1 MAGPGLAVRRRPL
14 RNEDIAVIE
23 SLYPWLKWLHIVAL
37 ISWMVGLFYLPR
49 LFVYHAEATSPDVRA
64 TLSVMQAKL
73 MKVIMNPA
81 MLVTWVSGIALIG
94 AIGGGGLWLA
104 LKVACVFALTGFHGV
119 CGKWRKELAAG
130 TSTREG
136 RFFRMMN
143 EVPTVLLIA
152 IVGLVVF
159 KPFG

>member
-1 MAGPGLAVRRRPL
+1 MLA
-14 RNEDIAVIE
+14 DA
-23 SLYPWLKWLHIVAL
+23 YPWLKWLHIVAL

-49 LFVYHAEATSPDVRA
+49 LFVYHAEATSDDVRA

-73 MKVIMNPA
+73 MKVIMTPA
-81 MLVTWVSGIALIG
+81 MLVTWLSGILLVASLG
-94 AIGGGGLWLA
+94 QAGLWLL
-104 LKVACVFALTGFHGV
+104 LKIVCVLALTGFHGV

-130 TSTREG
+130 TSTRPG
-136 RFFRMMN
+136 KFFRMMN
-143 EVPTVLLIA
+143 EVPTVLLIV

>member
-1 MAGPGLAVRRRPL
+1 MLA
-14 RNEDIAVIE
+14 E
-23 SLYPWLKWLHIVAL
+23 LYPWLKWLHIVAL

-49 LFVYHAEATSPDVRA
+49 LFVYHAEAISDDVRA

-73 MKVIMNPA
+73 MKVIMTPA
-81 MLVTWVSGIALIG
+81 MLVTWLSGLALVASIG
-94 AIGGGGLWLA
+94 DAGLWIV
-104 LKVACVFALTGFHGV
+104 LKIACVLGLTGFHGV

-130 TSTREG
+130 SSTRTG
-136 RFFRMMN
+136 KFFRMMN
-143 EVPTVLLIA
+143 EVPTVFLIV

>member
-1 MAGPGLAVRRRPL
+1 MA
-14 RNEDIAVIE
+14 D
-23 SLYPWLKWLHIVAL
+23 LYPWLKWLHLLAL

-49 LFVYHAEATSPDVRA
+49 LFVYHAEATSPDVRE

-73 MKVIMNPA
+73 MKVIMTPA
-81 MLVTWVSGIALIG
+81 MLVTWVSGISLVLAISDIG
-94 AIGGGGLWLA
+94 IWLV
-104 LKVACVFALTGFHGV
+104 LKLLCVLALTGFHGV

-136 RFFRMMN
+136 KFFRMMN
-143 EVPTVLLIA
+143 EVPTVFLIV
-152 IVGLVVF
+152 IVGLVIF

>member
-1 MAGPGLAVRRRPL
+1 MLP
-14 RNEDIAVIE
+14 D
-23 SLYPWLKWLHIVAL
+23 LYPWLKWLHIVAM

-49 LFVYHAEATSPDVRA
+49 LFVYHAETESDDVRG
-64 TLSVMQAKL
+64 TLSVMQARL
-73 MKVIMNPA
+73 MKVIMTPA
-81 MLVTWVSGIALIG
+81 MLVTWLSGIALVASLG
-94 AIGGGGLWLA
+94 QAGLWLL
-104 LKVACVFALTGFHGV
+104 LKIACVLALTGFHGV

-130 TSTREG
+130 TSTRDG

-143 EVPTVLLIA
+143 EVPTVFLIA

>member
-1 MAGPGLAVRRRPL
+1 MA
-14 RNEDIAVIE
+14 D
-23 SLYPWLKWLHIVAL
+23 LYPWLKWLHLLAL

-49 LFVYHAEATSPDVRA
+49 LFVYHAEATSPDVRE

-73 MKVIMNPA
+73 MKVIMTPA
-81 MLVTWVSGIALIG
+81 MLVTWLSGILLVASLG
-94 AIGGGGLWLA
+94 QAGLWLL
-104 LKVACVFALTGFHGV
+104 LKIVCVLALTGFHGV

-130 TSTREG
+130 TSTRPG
-136 RFFRMMN
+136 KFFRMMN
-143 EVPTVLLIA
+143 EVPTVLLIV

>member
-1 MAGPGLAVRRRPL
+1 MLA
-14 RNEDIAVIE
+14 E
-23 SLYPWLKWLHIVAL
+23 LYPWLKWLHIVAL

-49 LFVYHAEATSPDVRA
+49 LFVYHAEATSAEVRE

-73 MKVIMNPA
+73 MKVIMTPA
-81 MLVTWVSGIALIG
+81 MLVTWVSGIALI
-94 AIGGGGLWLA
+94 ASIGISGLWIVA
-104 LKVACVFALTGFHGV
+104 KIACVFALTAFHGI

-136 RFFRMMN
+136 KFFRMMN
-143 EVPTVLLIA
+143 EVPTVLLIV

-159 KPFG
+159 KPF

>member
-1 MAGPGLAVRRRPL
+1 MLP
-14 RNEDIAVIE
+14 D
-23 SLYPWLKWLHIVAL
+23 LYPWLKWLHIVAM

-49 LFVYHAEATSPDVRA
+49 LFVYHAETDSDDVRG
-64 TLSVMQAKL
+64 TLSVMQARL
-73 MKVIMNPA
+73 MKVIMTPA
-81 MLVTWVSGIALIG
+81 MLVTWLSGIALVASLG
-94 AIGGGGLWLA
+94 QAGLWLL
-104 LKVACVFALTGFHGV
+104 LKIVCVLALTGFHGV

-130 TSTREG
+130 TSTRDG

-143 EVPTVLLIA
+143 EVPTVFLIA